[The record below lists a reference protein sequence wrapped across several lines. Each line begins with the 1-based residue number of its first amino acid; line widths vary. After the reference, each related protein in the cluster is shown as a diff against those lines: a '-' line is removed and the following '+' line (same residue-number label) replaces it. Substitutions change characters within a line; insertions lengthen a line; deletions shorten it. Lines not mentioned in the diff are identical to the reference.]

1 MNTAQQTAAIA
12 ARHDSA
18 TGDQADA
25 DWGRVKGRL
34 KSEYGDDVFSSWFA
48 RMDLE
53 AFAGGIVHLSVPT
66 RFLKQWI
73 QSYYGDRLMALW
85 QEENPDVRRVEI
97 SVRSAARPRVVGDG
111 HARTAGRPATAE
123 RAVAAPAKTAAAA
136 SSASA
141 ASASVTPLAAEPRAA
156 RTAGRPAAPAAGS
169 AKVHPL
175 PARGAE
181 SSEGG
186 FTGSPLDPRFTLS
199 TFIEG
204 RSNALALAAAKQV
217 ATARPGEV
225 ATFNP
230 LFIHAPVGY
239 GKTHLLH
246 AIAAGAQTGGHRRV
260 LYLTAEHFVFRFVA
274 ALQAQAAIAFKEN
287 LRGID
292 LLLID
297 DLQFLHGDRTQEE
310 FCHILNVLIDG
321 ARQVVVA
328 ADRPPSELSTL
339 DPRVRS
345 RLGGGLTVE
354 IGAPDAE
361 LRRAIVAQRFA
372 AQAQVYPGLVVP
384 ESVIEFVARSVVT
397 NGRDLDGA
405 VNRLVAHNQLT
416 GAPITVEMAETAL
429 RDLVKAREARRVRIE
444 DIQRI
449 VSRHYN
455 VSKADLVSA
464 RRTQAIVRPRQIA
477 MYLAKTM
484 TPRSLP
490 EIGRQFG
497 GRDHTTVLHA
507 VRKIEELARPDSR
520 TAEEIETLKRLLDD

>member
-25 DWGRVKGRL
+25 DWGRVRGRL

-97 SVRSAARPRVVGDG
+97 SVRSAARPRVVGETPT
-111 HARTAGRPATAE
+111 RTQRPSAPVAE
-123 RAVAAPAKTAAAA
+123 RAAAPARPAPAG
-136 SSASA
+136 
-141 ASASVTPLAAEPRAA
+141 ASVTPIAAEPRAA
-156 RTAGRPAAPAAGS
+156 RPAARAAQPAAGS

-181 SSEGG
+181 SADGS

-246 AIAAGAQTGGHRRV
+246 AIAAEAQAGGHRRV

-372 AQAQVYPGLVVP
+372 AQAQVYPGLLVP

-507 VRKIEELARPDSR
+507 VRKIEELARTDSR